1 VKWLV
6 ATIACAAVGS
16 ASAGPLT
23 DAIARHGADD
33 VAALRGKLP
42 DPQARCALGAVFAK
56 RGDKIRAA
64 LFFDGCESVKLDADV
79 ADIVAH
85 ERARV
90 DRELEASQLSRM
102 TIDSDPPGL
111 AVVTDALPGEPLV
124 TPATVW
130 MTAGTHTVASA
141 DHSMKV
147 DVAAHASGPIIFDR
161 GITRVVKQKQ
171 STQVDFVDD
180 TVSDTTAPPS
190 PDQKHPSLL
199 PCRYSGCD
207 THSGETIDD
216 PFEVKPK
223 RLPIEPPMLSLGLRA
238 GASDAFHAGG
248 SGLAPSV
255 AIEGRMRAGE
265 LPHVGPGFVDARL
278 DWSSA
283 FETFGASVHYGAVVF
298 APRAAWL
305 SALVGVRGVM
315 RTSGSIDAMA
325 VERAGI
331 GYTAALELA
340 LRALPVTVGVRY
352 DEDLTDIVPGVR
364 ERAVIVE
371 LGGELRAGLRY

>member
-6 ATIACAAVGS
+6 ATIACAAGS
-16 ASAGPLT
+16 ASAGPLA

-42 DPQARCALGAVFAK
+42 DPQARCALGAVLAK

-64 LFFDGCESVKLDADV
+64 LFFDGCESVKLDADI
-79 ADIVAH
+79 ADTVAH

-102 TIDSDPPGL
+102 TIDSDPPGV
-111 AVVTDALPGEPLV
+111 AVVTDALPGETLV

-130 MTAGTHTVASA
+130 MAAGTHTIASA

-161 GITRVVKQKQ
+161 GIARVVKQKQ

-180 TVSDTTAPPS
+180 TVESDTTAPPS
-190 PDQKHPSLL
+190 PDQKHPSML

-207 THSGETIDD
+207 THSGERIDD
-216 PFEVKPK
+216 PFEVKPE

-238 GASDAFHAGG
+238 GASDAFQAGG
-248 SGLAPSV
+248 SRLAPSV
-255 AIEGRMRAGE
+255 AIEGRMR
-265 LPHVGPGFVDARL
+265 VGFGFVDARL

-283 FETFGASVHYGAVVF
+283 FETFGASAQYGATIF

-305 SALVGVRGVM
+305 SALAGVRGVM
-315 RTSGSIDAMA
+315 RTSGAIDAMP